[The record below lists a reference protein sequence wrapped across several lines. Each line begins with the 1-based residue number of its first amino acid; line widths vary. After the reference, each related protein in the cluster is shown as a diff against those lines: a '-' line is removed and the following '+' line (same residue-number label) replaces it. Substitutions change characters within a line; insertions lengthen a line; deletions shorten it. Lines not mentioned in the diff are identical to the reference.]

1 MQSNAAIAA
10 ITGIIYNTPQDPHIE
25 TMNHKLTKGLLSILL
40 LLMSTFS
47 FAQSTQK
54 TKLYLIGTVHE
65 ASAILNPQMLFE
77 ILDSIQPNVLLQEND
92 SEQIATYFDDIRPTS
107 NEQNASLMYIK
118 KYPATLNLPFEFE
131 GRNRYRKNNGMTPTD
146 RLAIQLMDSLYE
158 NKLLSKTNRKRYKS
172 YKDANKALIDFSK
185 KGIAAMN
192 SMEFEQ
198 LNRHRQEIQ
207 HHQLPK
213 IVHSEAIFAEQF
225 VTKPDGEKISYRDG
239 YQLWCNF
246 WDLRNN
252 AMALNIIKQANLHKG
267 KTIVVLTGV
276 QHKYYLKELLTKY
289 YDGNYTIIEYFQ

>member
-1 MQSNAAIAA
+1 MQRNTAIAA
-10 ITGIIYNTPQDPHIE
+10 IAGIIIILRNTQLFE
-25 TMNHKLTKGLLSILL
+25 TMNQKLIKGLLSLLL

-65 ASAILNPQMLFE
+65 ASAILNPQMLFD
-77 ILDSIQPNVLLQEND
+77 ILDSIQPGILLQEND
-92 SEQIATYFDDIRPTS
+92 SEQILTYFDDISPAS
-107 NEQNASLMYIK
+107 NEHNASLMYME

-131 GRNRYRKNNGMTPTD
+131 GRNQYRKNNGMTPTD
-146 RLAIQLMDSLYE
+146 RLTIQLMDSLYE
-158 NKLLSKTNRKRYKS
+158 KKLLSKTNRKRYKS

-185 KGIAAMN
+185 KGIAALN
-192 SMEFEQ
+192 SIEFEN
-198 LNRHRQEIQ
+198 LNRHRQQIQ

-213 IVHSEAIFAEQF
+213 IVHSETIFAEQY
-225 VTKPDGEKISYRDG
+225 VIKPDGEKISYRDG

-252 AMALNIIKQANLHKG
+252 TMAMNIIKQANLHKG

-276 QHKYYLKELLTKY
+276 QHKYYLKELLAKY
-289 YDGNYTIIEYFQ
+289 YDGNYAIIEYFQ